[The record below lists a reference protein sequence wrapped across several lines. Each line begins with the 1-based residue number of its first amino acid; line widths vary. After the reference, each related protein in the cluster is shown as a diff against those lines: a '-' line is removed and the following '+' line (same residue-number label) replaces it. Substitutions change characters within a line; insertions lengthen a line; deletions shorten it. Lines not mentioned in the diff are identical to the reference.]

1 LDGVQQVRSMM
12 GSIVRSK
19 VRSMARNKAR
29 SAGGLQSEGHNL
41 R

>member
-1 LDGVQQVRSMM
+1 LDGVQQVRSIVR
-12 GSIVRSK
+12 SIVRSML
-19 VRSMARNKAR
+19 RSMARNKAR